1 MLAEQLRSRSDLV
14 WAAFK
19 ARVQAQGGT
28 VLEPEWLGN
37 HKPHHVSCAEGH
49 DGYIEPG
56 NVQQG
61 RGICKTCAG
70 RDSAAAWQNFK
81 ASVEA
86 LGGIMLEPKWLGTDE
101 RHHVRCGNG
110 HDAYPTPHYVQGG
123 GGICSTCAGH
133 NPAAAA
139 MNFRAQL
146 AELGATLLEPYVDCM
161 HPHHVL
167 CANNHDCFPR
177 PNNVKSGQGI
187 CDQCA
192 GRVHDV
198 FYLVTGPRG
207 LKVGVTSGDPKD
219 RLRDHRRDGYYE
231 DGDPDRLWIKLP
243 PKVANETEDLVLAS
257 LKAAGIK
264 PIERREYFGIEALPV
279 VLSIVDRE
287 LAWYTP
293 VFGPGQEEG
302 IKETQ

>member
-28 VLEPEWLGN
+28 VLELSGSATTSLIMF
-37 HKPHHVSCAEGH
+37 HVLRAMTATSSRAMCSKGEGFARPVPVVIPLLPGRTSKRVLKLWVGSCWSRSGLA
-49 DGYIEPG
+49 
-56 NVQQG
+56 QM
-61 RGICKTCAG
+61 
-70 RDSAAAWQNFK
+70 SAIMSGVVTGTMHIRRRIMSK
-81 ASVEA
+81 VEEESA
-86 LGGIMLEPKWLGTDE
+86 RLVP
-101 RHHVRCGNG
+101 
-110 HDAYPTPHYVQGG
+110 
-123 GGICSTCAGH
+123 GH